1 MKKKIIVL
9 TAIIVLVA
17 VAVAVSAAVSF
28 SMNKAVEG
36 TIEERLSAA
45 EQLSE
50 EGKIKKAENTYK
62 SVLKETPTDVVALEK
77 LVDLYI
83 GQKKF
88 SDAVSVVKMA
98 INTEPENLTFYDM
111 FIGVFRE
118 SGEIQNFF
126 DHMDSIT
133 DPEIYS
139 YCYEVA
145 TDRKNEN
152 SLVIGNY
159 PANHA
164 NGGLIAFYKDLI
176 IYADPA
182 SGGDLYI
189 NENGAKRL
197 LAEGQYTSINVVGDY
212 VYCVD
217 SYAGNSIAR
226 ISIADGAKEAVLDV
240 PASNLMVIGNK
251 MYFINWNDE
260 SKLYCTNLDGE
271 KLKKLSDHPT
281 DAVYYSRKR
290 LYMNSRNEAGSI
302 ISITLDGENEKKE
315 FMHQAHSLSGYEDE
329 LYFRESETSSI
340 WRTDEAEEVY
350 EAIFEGRAAYV
361 TATKDYVFFIDL
373 DNEAIMRMNTDGTE
387 KKVLANDNATALSID
402 SDRLYYF
409 AANDGRKLYSIKF
422 DGNDRICLG

>member
-17 VAVAVSAAVSF
+17 VAVAVSAAVSS

-118 SGEIQNFF
+118 SGEVQTFF
-126 DHMDSIT
+126 EHMDNIT
-133 DPEIYS
+133 DSEIYS
-139 YCYEVA
+139 YCFDA
-145 TDRKNEN
+145 AFDRKNEN
-152 SLVIGNY
+152 SLIMGNL

-164 NGGLIAFYKDLI
+164 NGGIIAFYENSVV
-176 IYADPA
+176 YADPTT
-182 SGGDLYI
+182 GGDLCI
-189 NENGAKRL
+189 NENGEKRL
-197 LAEGQYTSINVVGDY
+197 LAEGQYMSLNVVGDY

-217 SYAGNSIAR
+217 SFEGNAVVR
-226 ISIADGAKEAVLDV
+226 ISVSDGKKEKISDV
-240 PASNLMVIGNK
+240 PVSNLMVIGNK
-251 MYFINWNDE
+251 MYFINWKDG
-260 SKLYCTNLDGE
+260 SKPYAMNLDGK
-271 KLKKLSDHPT
+271 KLEKLSDNPA
-281 DAVYYSRKR
+281 DVLYYSRKR
-290 LYMNSRNEAGSI
+290 LYMNSQYETGSI

-350 EAIFEGRAAYV
+350 ECIFEGRAAYV
-361 TATKDYVFFIDL
+361 TATKDYVFFFDL
-373 DNEAIMRMNTDGTE
+373 DNNAIMRMNTDGTE

-409 AANDGRKLYSIKF
+409 ASNDGRKLYSIKI
-422 DGNDRICLG
+422 DGSDRICLG